1 MFGFKIRFKL
11 CIIVRWMIAEVGLH
25 GVTCQLEIHLLLLS
39 TLRTKHSL
47 PQVRVVEV
55 PCLSFTGTAAE
66 GKNKGKKVRKEVK
79 SQECKIIQSLK

>member
-1 MFGFKIRFKL
+1 
-11 CIIVRWMIAEVGLH
+11 MIAEVSLH

-55 PCLSFTGTAAE
+55 SCLSFTGTVAE
-66 GKNKGKKVRKEVK
+66 GKKMAKRSEKKVN
-79 SQECKIIQSLK
+79 SLECKIIQSLK